1 MIRKIYNKSMNYKY
15 MRSECWFIC
24 GTIVSNTIF
33 KNFIKSNLYFKNI
46 SSNILNTCLNN
57 YKIEKKKR
65 NILILMFLNWL
76 IVFLAYFKI

>member
-24 GTIVSNTIF
+24 RTIIPNTIF
-33 KNFIKSNLYFKNI
+33 KNFIKSNLYVKNI

-57 YKIEKKKR
+57 YKIEKKKKKYF
-65 NILILMFLNWL
+65 IYLIK
-76 IVFLAYFKI
+76 YFQ